1 MAKCS
6 VCFSRL
12 LSSHT
17 HTHTWLHDTAALG
30 AALRSVVSTL
40 PGTALSSRPHRFR
53 NTRTVLSLQR
63 TRTGG
68 GGRLGAAPDLLL
80 CFLLALHFRP
90 LLVRGWVRRLYSEA
104 LPTTPSARWLGKA
117 WFPSSVEPGREEE
130 GLSGRELTGQELV
143 GKGSKI
149 KLKPSKQ
156 GWRL

>member
-17 HTHTWLHDTAALG
+17 HTHLTPWHSCSGCG
-30 AALRSVVSTL
+30 AEIRGVN
-40 PGTALSSRPHRFR
+40 SSRHRV
-53 NTRTVLSLQR
+53 VLPPPPISQYPYRLVPSAHTYGR
-63 TRTGG
+63 
-68 GGRLGAAPDLLL
+68 GRLGAAPDLLL